1 MNEEQLENLV
11 IETAQQLGPNPELSV
26 WLEAI
31 ERVNAAM
38 EEAGISVNTEV
49 LLMIGPQ
56 PG

>member
-1 MNEEQLENLV
+1 MSEEQLENLV
-11 IETAQQLGPNPELSV
+11 IETAQQLGPNPDLNA

-31 ERVNAAM
+31 KRVNAAM